1 MTRTR
6 IQLADEMSARA
17 KRLCEAREIPLA
29 ELARRGIEYILSV
42 YASDSDANREWH
54 PPKPRLLGWKGLTDE
69 GIKVEAQRTTVEV
82 SLRRGG
88 RK

>member
-6 IQLADEMSARA
+6 IQLADETSARA

-54 PPKPRLLGWKGLTDE
+54 PPKPRRLGWKGLTDE
-69 GIKVEAQRTTVEV
+69 EIKVEAQRTTVEV